1 MPDTIT
7 NVATHL
13 AAMAESQPDFTA
25 VIQPHGRPID
35 GVIPNISWSFR
46 QLNDRANA
54 IARGLEASG
63 VRRGVKTALLV
74 PPSLD
79 FYALTFAIFK
89 VGAVPVFIDPGIGAK
104 RFGACLAEAKPMAFI
119 GIPKAQLARVVLG
132 WAKESVE
139 LIITVGRRFLWGGV
153 TLDEVV
159 ERGTRESGD
168 SLHNVQAPTR
178 AEEAAAIL
186 FTSGS
191 TGPPKGV
198 VYTHSIFAAQ
208 IEALKSSFG
217 IQPGEVDVNTFPLFA
232 LFAPALGTTAVI
244 PEMDSTR
251 PAHVD
256 PTKIIEEVQSF
267 KATMMFGSPALIKRV
282 GAYGRKH
289 GVKLPT
295 LKRVI
300 SAGAP
305 ANNEAL
311 EAFATMLNDDCE
323 IFTPYGA
330 TESLPVA
337 KIGTHEILGETRAK
351 EAEGAGVCVGRPVG
365 DMEIAV
371 ITVTDD
377 PIVEWSDDLRL
388 PAGGI
393 GEIVVKGAVV
403 TREYYARPRATALA
417 KIIEPSGAHWHRM
430 GDVGYFDEKG
440 RLWFCG
446 RKSQRV
452 TTSNGTLF
460 TVACERIFNQH
471 PDVSR
476 TALVGVPDPAA
487 IGDRAQRPVLCV
499 ELVRGKQPSER
510 LTKELLQIGA
520 ANPMTSSI
528 TQILYHP
535 DFPVDT
541 RHNAKIQRE
550 QLVGWALKRI
560 S

>member
-13 AAMAESQPDFTA
+13 AAMAAAQPDFTA
-25 VIQPHGRPID
+25 VIEPHGRPRD
-35 GVIPNISWSFR
+35 GVIPHVSWTFR

-54 IARGLEASG
+54 IARGLEAVG
-63 VRRGVKTALLV
+63 VRQGVRVALLV

-89 VGAVPVFIDPGIGAK
+89 AGAVPVFIDPGIGAR
-104 RFGACLAEAKPMAFI
+104 RFGRCLAEAKPTAFI

-132 WAKESVE
+132 WAKGSVE
-139 LIITVGRRFLWGGV
+139 IVVTVGRRLFWGGL

-159 ERGTRESGD
+159 ARGSGTGD
-168 SLHNVQAPTR
+168 VQAPTR
-178 AEEAAAIL
+178 AEETAAIL

-198 VYTHSIFAAQ
+198 VYTHAIFAAQ

-217 IQPGEVDVNTFPLFA
+217 IEPGEVDVNTFPLFA

-256 PTKIIEEVQSF
+256 PTRIIEEVTCF
-267 KATMMFGSPALIKRV
+267 GATMMFGSPALVRKV
-282 GAYGRKH
+282 GEYGRAH

-295 LKRVI
+295 LRRVI

-311 EAFATMLNDDCE
+311 EAFASMLGDDCE

-330 TESLPVA
+330 TEALPVA
-337 KIGTHEILGETRAK
+337 KIGTHEILGETRFR

-365 DMEIAV
+365 DMQIAV
-371 ITVTDD
+371 IRITDG
-377 PIVEWSDDLRL
+377 PIPAWSDDLRL
-388 PAGGI
+388 PDGEV
-393 GEIVVKGAVV
+393 GEIVVKGKVV
-403 TREYYARPRATALA
+403 TREYDRRPDATALA
-417 KIIEPSGAHWHRM
+417 KIVEPSGAHWHRM
-430 GDVGYFDEKG
+430 GDLGHFDDKG

-452 TTSNGTLF
+452 VTANGTLH

-471 PDVSR
+471 PDVAR
-476 TALVGVPDPAA
+476 TALVGIPSSD
-487 IGDRAQRPVLCV
+487 GETQTPVLCV
-499 ELVRGKQPSER
+499 ELKHGRKPSDE
-510 LTKELLQIGA
+510 LTAAILRIGA
-520 ANPMTSSI
+520 ANPMTVLI
-528 TQILYHP
+528 ERVLYHP
-535 DFPVDT
+535 GFPVDT

-550 QLVGWALKRI
+550 QLAEWATRRLA
-560 S
+560 

>member
-1 MPDTIT
+1 MIT

-13 AAMAESQPDFTA
+13 AAMAASQPDFTA
-25 VIQPHGRPID
+25 VIQPRGRSRN
-35 GVIPNISWSFR
+35 GVIPHTAWTFR
-46 QLNDRANA
+46 QLNDRANQ
-54 IARGLEASG
+54 IARGLEAAG
-63 VRRGVKTALLV
+63 VRQGVKTALLV

-79 FYALTFAIFK
+79 FYALTFAVFK
-89 VGAVPVFIDPGIGAK
+89 VGAIPVFVDPGIGAK
-104 RFGACLAEAKPMAFI
+104 RFGACLAEAKPIAFI
-119 GIPKAQLARVVLG
+119 GIPKAQLARLILG
-132 WAKESVE
+132 WARESVE
-139 LIITVGRRFLWGGV
+139 LVITVGHRFFWGGL
-153 TLDEVV
+153 TLDELV
-159 ERGTRESGD
+159 ERGSGTGD
-168 SLHNVQAPTR
+168 VQAPTR
-178 AEEAAAIL
+178 ADETAAIL

-191 TGPPKGV
+191 TGAPKGV
-198 VYTHSIFAAQ
+198 VYSHSVFAAQ

-217 IQPGEVDVNTFPLFA
+217 IEPGEVDVNTFPLFA

-256 PTKIIEEVQSF
+256 PTKIIEEVDYF

-282 GAYGRKH
+282 GEYGRRH

-295 LKRVI
+295 LRRVI

-311 EAFATMLNDDCE
+311 EAFATMLNHDCE

-330 TESLPVA
+330 TESLPVT

-351 EAEGAGVCVGRPVG
+351 EPEGAGVCVGHPVG
-365 DMEIAV
+365 DIEIAV
-371 ITVTDD
+371 IPVTDD
-377 PIVEWSDDLRL
+377 PIPHWSDDLRL
-388 PAGGI
+388 PAGQI
-393 GEIVVKGAVV
+393 GEIVVKGSVV
-403 TREYYARPRATALA
+403 TREYYSRPKATALA
-417 KIIEPSGAHWHRM
+417 KILEPSGAHWHRM

-452 TTSNGTLF
+452 ITRDGTLY

-471 PDVSR
+471 PAVSR
-476 TALVGVPDPAA
+476 TALVGIPDPEAS
-487 IGDRAQRPVLCV
+487 IESRMQVPVLCV
-499 ELVRGKQPSER
+499 ELVDGKRESNR
-510 LTKELLQIGA
+510 ITSELLAIGS
-520 ANPMTSSI
+520 ANPMTGSI
-528 TQILYHP
+528 TRILYYP

-550 QLVGWALKRI
+550 QLAAWASRRTN
-560 S
+560 

>member
-1 MPDTIT
+1 M
-7 NVATHL
+7 
-13 AAMAESQPDFTA
+13 AASQPDVTA
-25 VIQPHGRPID
+25 VLQPNGRPRN
-35 GVIPNISWSFR
+35 GAIPHTSWTFR
-46 QLNDRANA
+46 KLNDRANE
-54 IARGLEASG
+54 IARGLEAVG
-63 VRRGVKTALLV
+63 VRQGVKTALLV

-89 VGAVPVFIDPGIGAK
+89 VGAIPVFIDPGIGAK
-104 RFGACLAEAKPMAFI
+104 RFGSCLAEAKPMAFI
-119 GIPKAQLARVVLG
+119 GIPKAQLARVILG
-132 WAKESVE
+132 WARESVE
-139 LIITVGRRFLWGGV
+139 LVITVGRRFLWGGL

-159 ERGTRESGD
+159 ARANGTGD
-168 SLHNVQAPTR
+168 VQAPTR
-178 AEEAAAIL
+178 AEDTAAIL

-208 IEALKSSFG
+208 IEALKTSFG
-217 IQPGEVDVNTFPLFA
+217 IEPGEVDVNTFPLFA

-256 PTKIIEEVQSF
+256 PTKIIEEVQGF
-267 KATMMFGSPALIKRV
+267 EATMMFGSPALIKRV
-282 GAYGRKH
+282 GYYGREH

-295 LKRVI
+295 LRRVI

-305 ANNEAL
+305 ADNEAL
-311 EAFATMLNDDCE
+311 EAFASMLNDDCE

-337 KIGTHEILGETRAK
+337 KIGTHEILGETRAR
-351 EAEGAGVCVGRPVG
+351 EAEGAGVCVGGPVG
-365 DMEIAV
+365 DMEIA
-371 ITVTDD
+371 IIRVTDD
-377 PIVEWSDDLRL
+377 PIAEWRDDLRL
-388 PAGGI
+388 PPGEI

-403 TREYYARPRATALA
+403 TREYYARPKATALA
-417 KIIEPSGAHWHRM
+417 KILEPSGEHWHRM
-430 GDVGYFDEKG
+430 GDVGYFDDKG

-452 TTSNGTLF
+452 ITSEGTLF

-471 PDVSR
+471 PDVAR
-476 TALVGVPDPAA
+476 TALVGIPVPGSSDP
-487 IGDRAQRPVLCV
+487 RSPLRVPVLCV
-499 ELVRGKQPSER
+499 ELVEGKRESER
-510 LTKELLQIGA
+510 ITSELLAIGSS
-520 ANPMTSSI
+520 NPMTSSI
-528 TQILYHP
+528 TRILYHP

-550 QLVGWALKRI
+550 QLAVWASRRTN
-560 S
+560 

>member
-1 MPDTIT
+1 MTDSIT

-13 AAMAESQPDFTA
+13 AAMAAAQPDFTA
-25 VIQPHGRPID
+25 VIAPHGRPRD
-35 GVIPNISWSFR
+35 GVIPHISWTFR

-54 IARGLEASG
+54 IARGLEAVG
-63 VRRGVKTALLV
+63 VGQGVKTALLV
-74 PPSLD
+74 PPSLE

-89 VGAVPVFIDPGIGAK
+89 VGAIPVFVDPGIGAR
-104 RFGACLAEAKPMAFI
+104 RFGACLAESRPMAFI
-119 GIPKAQLARVVLG
+119 GIPKAQIARVILG
-132 WAKESVE
+132 WARDSVE
-139 LIITVGRRFLWGGV
+139 LVITVGKKYFWGGL
-153 TLDEVV
+153 TLDDVV
-159 ERGTRESGD
+159 SRGSGAGD
-168 SLHNVQAPTR
+168 VQAPTR
-178 AEEAAAIL
+178 AEETAAIL

-198 VYTHSIFAAQ
+198 IYTHAIFAAQ

-217 IQPGEVDVNTFPLFA
+217 IRPGEVDVNTFPLFA

-256 PTKIIEEVQSF
+256 PTKIIEEVTSF
-267 KATMMFGSPALIKRV
+267 SATMMFGSPALIKRV
-282 GAYGRKH
+282 GSYGRQH

-295 LKRVI
+295 LRRVI

-311 EAFATMLNDDCE
+311 EDFATMLNDDCE

-330 TESLPVA
+330 TEALPVA

-365 DMEIAV
+365 DMEIAIV
-371 ITVTDD
+371 AVSDD
-377 PIVEWSDDLRL
+377 PIPEWSDALRL
-388 PAGGI
+388 PPGEI

-403 TREYYARPRATALA
+403 TREYYARPKATALA
-417 KIIEPSGAHWHRM
+417 KILEPGGAHWHRM
-430 GDVGYFDEKG
+430 GDVGYFDDRG

-452 TTSNGTLF
+452 VTETGTLF

-476 TALVGVPDPAA
+476 TALVGVP
-487 IGDRAQRPVLCV
+487 GDAPGVQIPVLCV
-499 ELVRGKQPSER
+499 ELVRGKNPSETMTR
-510 LTKELLQIGA
+510 EILAIGA
-520 ANPMTSSI
+520 ANPMTASI
-528 TQILYHP
+528 TRILFHS

-550 QLVGWALKRI
+550 QLAVWASKRI

>member
-1 MPDTIT
+1 MTTPIT

-13 AAMAESQPDFTA
+13 AAMAARQPGFTA
-25 VIQPHGRPID
+25 VIQPHGRPRN
-35 GVIPNISWSFR
+35 GVIPHTAWTFR

-54 IARGLEASG
+54 IARGLDAVG
-63 VRRGVKTALLV
+63 VRQGVKTALLV

-89 VGAVPVFIDPGIGAK
+89 VGAIPVFIDPGIGIK
-104 RFGACLAEAKPMAFI
+104 RFGDCLSEAKPMAFI
-119 GIPKAQLARVVLG
+119 GIPKAQLARVILG
-132 WAKESVE
+132 WSKASVE
-139 LIITVGRRFLWGGV
+139 LVITAGRRFLWGGL

-159 ERGTRESGD
+159 ARGSGSGD
-168 SLHNVQAPTR
+168 VQAPTR
-178 AEEAAAIL
+178 ADETAAIL

-217 IQPGEVDVNTFPLFA
+217 IEPGEVDVNTFPLFA

-256 PTKIIEEVQSF
+256 PTKIIEEIHCFQ
-267 KATMMFGSPALIKRV
+267 ATMMFGSPALLDRV
-282 GAYGRKH
+282 GHYGKEH
-289 GVKLPT
+289 GIKLPT
-295 LKRVI
+295 LRRVI

-311 EAFATMLNDDCE
+311 EAFSTMLDDDVE

-330 TESLPVA
+330 TEALPVA
-337 KIGTHEILGETRAK
+337 KIGTHEILGETRAR
-351 EAEGAGVCVGRPVG
+351 ESEGAGVCVGRPVG

-371 ITVTDD
+371 IAVSDG
-377 PIVEWSDDLRL
+377 PIPEWRDELRL
-388 PAGGI
+388 PDGEI

-403 TREYYARPRATALA
+403 TREYFARPEATSLA
-417 KIIEPSGAHWHRM
+417 KIYDSRGTHWHRM
-430 GDVGYFDEKG
+430 GDVGYIDG
-440 RLWFCG
+440 AARLWFCG

-452 TTSNGTLF
+452 ITAGGTLF

-476 TALVGVPDPAA
+476 TALVGVPEAGAA
-487 IGDRAQRPVLCV
+487 ASNIRIPVLCV
-499 ELVRGKQPSER
+499 ELVAGSRPSER
-510 LTKELLQIGA
+510 ITRELLEIGA
-520 ANPMTSSI
+520 ANPMTRSI
-528 TQILYHP
+528 TRILFHP

-550 QLVGWALKRI
+550 QLALWASRRLA
-560 S
+560 

>member
-1 MPDTIT
+1 MTTPIV

-13 AAMAESQPDFTA
+13 ASMAAAQPELTA
-25 VIQPHGRPID
+25 VIQPHGRARD
-35 GVIPNISWSFR
+35 GVIPHTSWTFR

-54 IARGLEASG
+54 IARGLEAVG
-63 VRRGVKTALLV
+63 VRQGVRTALLV

-89 VGAVPVFIDPGIGAK
+89 VGAVPVFIDPGIGIR
-104 RFGACLAEAKPMAFI
+104 RFGDCLAEAKPMAFI
-119 GIPKAQLARVVLG
+119 GVPKAQVARTLLG
-132 WAKESVE
+132 WGKASVE
-139 LIITVGRRFLWGGV
+139 LVITVGRRLFWGGL

-159 ERGTRESGD
+159 ARGSGTGD
-168 SLHNVQAPTR
+168 VQAPTR
-178 AEEAAAIL
+178 AEETASIL

-208 IEALKSSFG
+208 IDALKSSFG
-217 IQPGEVDVNTFPLFA
+217 IEPGEVDVNTFPLFA

-251 PAHVD
+251 PADVD
-256 PTKIIEEVQSF
+256 PRKIIEEVQCF
-267 KATMMFGSPALIKRV
+267 EATMMFGSPALIKRV
-282 GAYGRKH
+282 GYYGRDH

-295 LKRVI
+295 LRRVI

-311 EAFATMLNDDCE
+311 EAFATMLRDDCE

-351 EAEGAGVCVGRPVG
+351 EAEGSGVCVGRPVG

-371 ITVTDD
+371 IAVTDEAI
-377 PIVEWSDDLRL
+377 PEWSDDLRL
-388 PAGGI
+388 PDGRI

-403 TREYYARPRATALA
+403 TREYDSRPKATALA
-417 KIIEPSGAHWHRM
+417 KIIDPRGAHWHRM
-430 GDVGYFDEKG
+430 GDVGYVDDKG

-452 TTSNGTLF
+452 ITASGTLY

-471 PDVSR
+471 RDVAR
-476 TALVGVPDPAA
+476 TALVGIPDPDAA
-487 IGDRAQRPVLCV
+487 SSNPRLQLPVLCV
-499 ELVRGKQPSER
+499 ELMPGRKPSAR
-510 LTKELLQIGA
+510 LTDELLEIGA
-520 ANPMTSSI
+520 ANPLTASI
-528 TQILYHP
+528 TRILYHP

-550 QLVGWALKRI
+550 QLAVWASRRI